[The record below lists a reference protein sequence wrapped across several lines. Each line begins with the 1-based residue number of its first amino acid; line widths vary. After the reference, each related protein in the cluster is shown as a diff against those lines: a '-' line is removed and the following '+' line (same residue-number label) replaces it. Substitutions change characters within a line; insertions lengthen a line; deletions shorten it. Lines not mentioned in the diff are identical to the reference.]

1 MTPGKRTLYN
11 SWGFPALPL
20 PSLPRWNDPLMLCMP
35 GWLRGRFGTP
45 VGRVVPLIRATLAV
59 AAFLAATCPFGMAQL
74 PSFDP
79 LGAVNAALG
88 SPISVAATVEPAAG
102 GKPATLVVTA
112 TLEEG
117 WHLYALTQKPGGPKA
132 TRIGVDAA
140 SAWLPSAPFVPDAP
154 PHVRTIT
161 DVPAWKG
168 LQVEEHEGTVV
179 WRAPLEPNAAG
190 TGAQVS
196 GSVSVQMCR
205 ETSCSPPASFPF
217 TADAPALPTATATAA
232 PATFAPATAATAA
245 ADDGVGLP
253 GATGA
258 VIATHVPPR
267 AHAGVEAAFGA
278 ARRGLDGAGAEA
290 TVWPLIV
297 RLSPDAGYHLYAPAG
312 SADSDVGQG
321 KPTVVS
327 VAEREAAVVVLAATP
342 SQAAELAAANGV
354 DGPVTFEVL
363 LPGVE
368 PGDAEIVVG
377 FQTCTETS
385 CDPPTAVRLRATLPK
400 VGSGEG
406 AIEFGP
412 AKYAEAA
419 KKPVPVQAAPAKGG
433 PNNVGPNK
441 GAPAAAMPAAPL
453 AGEVDPA
460 ATQLPAAPAA
470 APAGPS
476 VVAAGPLPGDVPKTA
491 LSLPMAL
498 LSGLLGGLILN
509 LMPCVLP
516 VLGLKLMSFAQQSGK
531 ARGEVF
537 RTNLWYCAG
546 VYAVFFA
553 LATASVAANIGLGSR
568 NLAWG
573 EQFTSSAFNITMAAI
588 VFAFA
593 LSFLGVWE
601 LPIPGF
607 IGEKAGHLQSKEGP
621 FGAFLK
627 GVLSTVLATPCSGPF
642 LGPVFGFTLAQPTY
656 VTYGV
661 FGAIATGMALPY
673 ILVGLIPGLVKFL
686 PKPGLWME
694 TLKEI
699 LGFVMLGT
707 VVFLFTFLNHD
718 WFVPTFALLVGIW
731 AACWWIGKGQEA
743 SGGSVG
749 FGRWVQAAGVAA
761 AIGCASFTFLGP
773 VESIIP
779 WEPFSRARLAELR
792 TDGATVLVDFSADWC
807 MTCKLNLATAI
818 ETNKVKAAIE
828 SNKIVPLLADWTEES
843 AEIKAMLESLQSKSI
858 PVLAVFPASR
868 PGESPPEPIIL
879 RDLITESQ
887 LLTAIKAAGPSRAGA
902 APRAAAVP
910 IHKGH

>member
-1 MTPGKRTLYN
+1 
-11 SWGFPALPL
+11 
-20 PSLPRWNDPLMLCMP
+20 MLRLP
-35 GWLRGRFGTP
+35 GWLRGRSRP
-45 VGRVVPLIRATLAV
+45 PIGRAVPLVIAPVAV
-59 AAFLAATCPFGMAQL
+59 SRCVVALFWAALFVSTACPVGMAQSPL
-74 PSFDP
+74 AFDP

-88 SPISVAATVEPAAG
+88 SPITVAATVEPAAAE
-102 GKPATLVVTA
+102 KPATLVVTA

-117 WHLYALTQKPGGPKA
+117 WHLYAVTQKPGGPKA
-132 TRIGVDAA
+132 TRITVDATSPA
-140 SAWLPSAPFVPDAP
+140 QPSAAFVPDQP

-161 DVPAWKG
+161 DVPAWAG

-179 WRAPLEPNAAG
+179 WRAPLATNPAG
-190 TGAQVS
+190 KATQIT

-205 ETSCSPPASFPF
+205 ETSCSPPASIPF
-217 TADAPALPTATATAA
+217 AADVPADAPTAA
-232 PATFAPATAATAA
+232 FPIAAG
-245 ADDGVGLP
+245 ADPSAGDVGLP
-253 GATGA
+253 GASTA
-258 VIATHVPPR
+258 VIATHIPPR
-267 AHAGVEAAFGA
+267 AHSSVEAAFGA
-278 ARRGLDGAGAEA
+278 ARGGVDGAG
-290 TVWPLIV
+290 TTSTWWPLIV

-327 VAEREAAVVVLAATP
+327 VADRAASVVVLGATP
-342 SQAAELAAANGV
+342 SHSPELAAANGV
-354 DGPVTFEVL
+354 DGPVIFEVL
-363 LPGVE
+363 LPE
-368 PGDAEIVVG
+368 STAATAEVVIG

-385 CDPPTAVRLRATLPK
+385 CDPPTAVRIAAPLPPQATGPE
-400 VGSGEG
+400 SG
-406 AIEFGP
+406 IEFLA

-419 KKPVPVQAAPAKGG
+419 KKPVPVEKKLVQAAPTPTTAGG
-433 PNNVGPNK
+433 PPPVDRQATPATSVAPQPLAGPSI
-441 GAPAAAMPAAPL
+441 AAAAPL
-453 AGEVDPA
+453 PV
-460 ATQLPAAPAA
+460 
-470 APAGPS
+470 
-476 VVAAGPLPGDVPKTA
+476 DVPKPT

-498 LSGLLGGLILN
+498 LSGLIGGLILN

-531 ARGEVF
+531 ARSEVF

-573 EQFTSSAFNITMAAI
+573 EQFTSSTFNITMAAI

-621 FGAFLK
+621 LGAFLK

-642 LGPVFGFTLAQPTY
+642 LGPVFGFTLSQPTF

-686 PKPGLWME
+686 PKPGMWME

-707 VVFLFTFLNHD
+707 VVFLFTFLKHD

-731 AACWWIGKGQEA
+731 AACWWIGKGQEK
-743 SGGSVG
+743 SGGPVG

-761 AIGCASFTFLGP
+761 AIGFASFTFLGP

-792 TDGATVLVDFSADWC
+792 SGGATVLVDFSADWC

-818 ETNKVKAAIE
+818 ETDKVKAAIE
-828 SNKIVPLLADWTEES
+828 SNKVVPLLADWTEES
-843 AEIKAMLESLQSKSI
+843 PEIKTMLESLQSKSI
-858 PVLAVFPASR
+858 PVLAIFPAPR
-868 PGESPPEPIIL
+868 PGESAPEPIIL

-887 LLTAIKAAGPSRAGA
+887 VLTAIKAAGPSRAGA
-902 APRAAAVP
+902 PRAAAVP
-910 IHKGH
+910 TRKGH

>member
-1 MTPGKRTLYN
+1 
-11 SWGFPALPL
+11 
-20 PSLPRWNDPLMLCMP
+20 MLRLP
-35 GWLRGRFGTP
+35 GWLRGRSKP
-45 VGRVVPLIRATLAV
+45 PIGRVVSLDSGLNLGQRIGLTTAPMVLALVLGALCSAT
-59 AAFLAATCPFGMAQL
+59 TCSLGMAQNPL
-74 PSFDP
+74 PFDP
-79 LGAVNAALG
+79 LGSVNAALG
-88 SPISVAATVEPAAG
+88 SPITVAASLEPAAG
-102 GKPATLVVTA
+102 DKPATLVVTA

-117 WHLYALTQKPGGPKA
+117 WHLYAVTQKPGGPKA
-132 TRIGVDAA
+132 TRITVDAT
-140 SAWLPSAPFVPDAP
+140 SPWQPSAAFVPDEA

-161 DVPAWKG
+161 DVPAWAG

-179 WRAPLEPNAAG
+179 WRAPLAANPAG
-190 TGAQVS
+190 KATRIT

-205 ETSCSPPASFPF
+205 DTSCSPPASIPF
-217 TADAPALPTATATAA
+217 AADSPPAGAPVTTATD
-232 PATFAPATAATAA
+232 AATGA
-245 ADDGVGLP
+245 VGLP
-253 GATGA
+253 GAATG
-258 VIATHVPPR
+258 VIATHIPPR

-278 ARRGLDGAGAEA
+278 ARSGVDGTG
-290 TVWPLIV
+290 TTSTWWPLIV

-327 VAEREAAVVVLAATP
+327 VADRAASVVVLGATP
-342 SQAAELAAANGV
+342 SHSAEIAAANGV

-363 LPGVE
+363 LPE
-368 PGDAEIVVG
+368 SAAAAAEVVIG

-385 CDPPTAVRLRATLPK
+385 CDPPTAVRIAAPLPPQATASE
-400 VGSGEG
+400 SG
-406 AIEFGP
+406 IEFLA

-419 KKPVPVQAAPAKGG
+419 KKPVPVQAAPAVSRPTTTADG
-433 PNNVGPNK
+433 P
-441 GAPAAAMPAAPL
+441 APADRQAAPATSVAPQTLAGPSIAAAAPL
-453 AGEVDPA
+453 PV
-460 ATQLPAAPAA
+460 
-470 APAGPS
+470 
-476 VVAAGPLPGDVPKTA
+476 DVPKPT

-498 LSGLLGGLILN
+498 LSGLIGGLILN

-531 ARGEVF
+531 ARAEVF

-573 EQFTSSAFNITMAAI
+573 EQFTSSTFNITMAAI

-621 FGAFLK
+621 LGAFLK

-642 LGPVFGFTLAQPTY
+642 LGPVFGFTLSQPTF

-686 PKPGLWME
+686 PKPGMWME

-707 VVFLFTFLNHD
+707 VVFLFTFLKHD
-718 WFVPTFALLVGIW
+718 WFVPTFAFLVGIW
-731 AACWWIGKGQEA
+731 AACWWIGKGQEK
-743 SGGSVG
+743 SGGPVG

-761 AIGCASFTFLGP
+761 AIGFASFTFLGP

-792 TDGATVLVDFSADWC
+792 SDGATVLVDFSADWC

-818 ETNKVKAAIE
+818 ETDKVKAAIE
-828 SNKIVPLLADWTEES
+828 SNKVVPLLADWTEES
-843 AEIKAMLESLQSKSI
+843 PEIKTMLESLQSKSI
-858 PVLAVFPASR
+858 PVLAIFPAPR
-868 PGESPPEPIIL
+868 PGESAPEPIIL

-887 LLTAIKAAGPSRAGA
+887 VLTAIKAAGPSRAGV
-902 APRAAAVP
+902 APRAAAAP
-910 IHKGH
+910 ARKGH

>member
-1 MTPGKRTLYN
+1 
-11 SWGFPALPL
+11 
-20 PSLPRWNDPLMLCMP
+20 MLRMP
-35 GWLRGRFGTP
+35 GWLRGGWRLATGRVIP
-45 VGRVVPLIRATLAV
+45 VGVALLLAV
-59 AAFLAATCPFGMAQL
+59 FLSATCRVGMAQN
-74 PSFDP
+74 PVDFDP

-88 SPISVAATVEPAAG
+88 SPITVAAVVEPAAG
-102 GKPATLVVTA
+102 DGPPMLVVTA
-112 TLEEG
+112 TLDDG
-117 WHLYALTQKPGGPKA
+117 WHLYSLTQKPGGPKA
-132 TRIGVDAA
+132 TRITVAPT
-140 SAWLPSAPFVPDAP
+140 SPWMPSAAFTPDNPA
-154 PHVRTIT
+154 HVRTIT
-161 DVPAWKG
+161 DVPAWAG

-179 WRAPLEPNAAG
+179 WRAPLSSNAAG
-190 TGAQVS
+190 TGTQIT
-196 GSVSVQMCR
+196 GTLSVQMCR
-205 ETSCSPPASFPF
+205 ETSCSPPASIPF
-217 TADAPALPTATATAA
+217 AAQAPSSGTPREGGSPSLPPQSGSRAPAGSDAV
-232 PATFAPATAATAA
+232 
-245 ADDGVGLP
+245 DGVGLP
-253 GATGA
+253 GAVAG

-267 AHAGVEAAFGA
+267 SHAGVEAAFGA
-278 ARRGLDGAGAEA
+278 ARPGTNSEGQQA
-290 TVWPLIV
+290 TVWPLVI

-327 VAEREAAVVVLAATP
+327 VADRGATVVVLSATP
-342 SQAAELAAANGV
+342 SHSPELAAANGV

-363 LPGVE
+363 LSE
-368 PGDAEIVVG
+368 TAAAAADVVIG

-385 CDPPTAVRLRATLPK
+385 CDPPTAVRIAATLP
-400 VGSGEG
+400 G
-406 AIEFGP
+406 AAGAGGATGGIEFAT

-419 KKPVPVQAAPAKGG
+419 KRPVAVASPAVTAARAHSAATPTADPQPVGGAAISA
-433 PNNVGPNK
+433 
-441 GAPAAAMPAAPL
+441 AAPL
-453 AGEVDPA
+453 PVEA
-460 ATQLPAAPAA
+460 AKP
-470 APAGPS
+470 
-476 VVAAGPLPGDVPKTA
+476 A

-498 LSGLLGGLILN
+498 LSGLVGGLILN

-531 ARGEVF
+531 ARAEVF

-553 LATASVAANIGLGSR
+553 LATASVAANIGLGNR

-573 EQFTSSAFNITMAAI
+573 EQFTSSTFNITMAAI

-607 IGEKAGHLQSKEGP
+607 IGEKAGHLQSKEGAL
-621 FGAFLK
+621 GAFLK

-673 ILVGLIPGLVKFL
+673 ILVGLVPGLVRFL

-743 SGGSVG
+743 SGGPVG
-749 FGRWVQAAGVAA
+749 FGRWVQAAAVVA
-761 AIGCASFTFLGP
+761 AIGFASFTFLGP
-773 VESIIP
+773 VQSIIP

-792 TDGATVLVDFSADWC
+792 SGGATVLVDFSADWC

-818 ETNKVKAAIE
+818 ETDKVKAAIE
-828 SNKIVPLLADWTEES
+828 SNKVVPLLADWTEES
-843 AEIKAMLESLQSKSI
+843 PEIKAMLESLQSKSI
-858 PVLAVFPASR
+858 PVLAVFPSNR
-868 PGESPPEPIIL
+868 PGEPVPEPIIL

-887 LLTAIKAAGPSRAGA
+887 VLTAIKTAGPSRGGAVPRSAA
-902 APRAAAVP
+902 APAR
-910 IHKGH
+910 KGH